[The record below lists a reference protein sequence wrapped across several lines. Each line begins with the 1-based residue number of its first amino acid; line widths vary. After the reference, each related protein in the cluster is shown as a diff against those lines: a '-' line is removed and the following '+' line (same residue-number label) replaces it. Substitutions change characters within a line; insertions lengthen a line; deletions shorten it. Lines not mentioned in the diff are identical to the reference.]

1 MNLTTSQGQL
11 LAQFDE
17 CIYTAAAIRSADLP
31 FPAGPTPLALH
42 EATICPTAVDISDAE
57 YASRYAGK
65 VAVWLG

>member
-1 MNLTTSQGQL
+1 MDLTTSQGEV

-17 CIYTAAAIRSADLP
+17 CIYPAAAIRSAGLP
-31 FPAGPTPLALH
+31 FPPGPTPLALH
-42 EATICPTAVDISDAE
+42 EATLCPTTLDLSDAE